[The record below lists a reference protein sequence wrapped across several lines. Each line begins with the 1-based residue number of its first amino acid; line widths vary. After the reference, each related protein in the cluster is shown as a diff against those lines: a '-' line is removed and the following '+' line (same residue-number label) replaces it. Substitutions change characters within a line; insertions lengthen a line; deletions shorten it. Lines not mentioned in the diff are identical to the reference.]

1 MYYPAPLIK
10 GSVIAITAFSAGIKA
25 SHEARY
31 QHVVEGL
38 KEKGF
43 QIREGE
49 CLRGNHHYASAPA
62 EQRAAELMSFLLD
75 DTVHAIAA
83 PWGGELAMELLPLL
97 DFNALLKAKPK
108 WLFGFSD
115 ISTITSVL
123 TFKLKW
129 ASAHSANLMDLSP
142 LETNALTANTLNYL
156 ATMKGKSFT
165 QISSSAYS
173 QQWPDICAHPKAILQ
188 DILQD
193 IQATQW
199 QWLVKPEDGRRV
211 EGRLIGGCWDTLI
224 HLFDTPYLDL
234 AAYAQQCD
242 EGILLY
248 LENVEMTP
256 ADLIRAI
263 LSMTFK
269 GVFKHIDALLLGRS
283 AFQGSDDKD
292 ELTYHEV
299 LTRHL
304 KNAGVPV
311 LIDMDIGHVP
321 PNLTLI
327 NGAYAKIVCEGG
339 QGSVTQFLV

>member
-62 EQRAAELMSFLLD
+62 KQRAAELMSFLLD

-83 PWGGELAMELLPLL
+83 PWGGELSMELLPLL
-97 DFNALLKAKPK
+97 DFKALLKAKPK

-123 TFKLKW
+123 TFRLKW

-142 LETNALTANTLNYL
+142 LETNSLTANTLNYL

-165 QISSSAYS
+165 QISSSVYS

-188 DILQD
+188 GNQT
-193 IQATQW
+193 TQW
-199 QWLVKPEDGRRV
+199 QWLVKPEDGNSV

-242 EGILLY
+242 EGVLLY
-248 LENVEMTP
+248 LENVEMAP
-256 ADLIRAI
+256 ADLARTI
-263 LSMTFK
+263 LSMKFK
-269 GVFKHIDALLLGRS
+269 GLFAHIDALLLGRS
-283 AFQGSDDKD
+283 AFPEAEDKAV
-292 ELTYHEV
+292 LTYHEV
-299 LTRHL
+299 ISRHL
-304 KNAGVPV
+304 SDLGIPV

-327 NGAYAKIVCEGG
+327 NGAYAKVMCEGG